1 MDVAEAL
8 QTSMLRAKS
17 VATSERQWGS
27 LLVLGAGRVQ
37 LGVDVVP
44 EGVPPEPEPEPEPSR
59 DVESL
64 LPSLEEFLGS
74 CKLSQYVGSL
84 AGRELVSLFNADEA
98 ELRDAG
104 LKQFHAKRFIRHR
117 RELLAGLELAPSPEP
132 EAELEVE
139 PEQEEE
145 IELWD

>member
-1 MDVAEAL
+1 M
-8 QTSMLRAKS
+8 
-17 VATSERQWGS
+17 
-27 LLVLGAGRVQ
+27 LGAGRVQ
-37 LGVDVVP
+37 LGVDGVP
-44 EGVPPEPEPEPEPSR
+44 EGVPPEPEPEPSR

-84 AGRELVSLFNADEA
+84 AGRELVSLFDADEA

-117 RELLAGLELAPSPEP
+117 RELLAGLELVLAPQPEP
-132 EAELEVE
+132 ETE
-139 PEQEEE
+139 PETEQDKKQ
-145 IELWD
+145 ELWD

>member
-1 MDVAEAL
+1 MAQAEGAAATRPHHMSTPGRAGGGAFSCCAGRPNSHRSAEA
-8 QTSMLRAKS
+8 S
-17 VATSERQWGS
+17 
-27 LLVLGAGRVQ
+27 
-37 LGVDVVP
+37 
-44 EGVPPEPEPEPEPSR
+44 EGVPPEPEPSR

-84 AGRELVSLFNADEA
+84 AGRELVSLFDADEA

-117 RELLAGLELAPSPEP
+117 RELLASLELVLAPQPEP
-132 EAELEVE
+132 GTTE
-139 PEQEEE
+139 PETEQDEKK
-145 IELWD
+145 ELWD